1 MPGDDGGAFA
11 RPDRLRSGKENGMR
25 KTAFV
30 FVLGLALSSPAVA
43 SQAEFASR
51 STLPVQVKLPRE
63 VSLAKAAAE
72 RYRSVERALA
82 DGYRAPPPTPTEPF
96 GHCASS
102 PPEPRPPGVPGGG
115 MGIHYEHPTRMR
127 DNRLDIRKPEIL
139 NYELVN
145 GRLRLVALEYF
156 TNDAD
161 QNLMTASDRPRLFGR
176 RFDGPM
182 PGHHPGM
189 GVHYD
194 LHVWLW
200 KANPN
205 GMFAIWNPR
214 VTCPTP

>member
-1 MPGDDGGAFA
+1 
-11 RPDRLRSGKENGMR
+11 MR

-30 FVLGLALSSPAVA
+30 LVVVVGLSSLVAMA
-43 SQAEFASR
+43 SQASL
-51 STLPVQVKLPRE
+51 SSSSKLPLQVRKQLA
-63 VSLAKAAAE
+63 LAKAATA

-102 PPEPRPPGVPGGG
+102 PPEPRPPDVRGGG
-115 MGIHYEHPTRMR
+115 MGIHYEHPARMQ
-127 DNRLDIRKPEIL
+127 DNKLDIRKPEIL
-139 NYELVN
+139 NYELVD
-145 GRLRLVALEYF
+145 GKLRLVALEYF
-156 TNDAD
+156 KNDAD
-161 QNLMTASDRPRLFGR
+161 QNLATASDRPKLFGR

-194 LHVWLW
+194 LHVWVW
-200 KANPN
+200 KSNPN

-214 VTCPTP
+214 LTCPTP